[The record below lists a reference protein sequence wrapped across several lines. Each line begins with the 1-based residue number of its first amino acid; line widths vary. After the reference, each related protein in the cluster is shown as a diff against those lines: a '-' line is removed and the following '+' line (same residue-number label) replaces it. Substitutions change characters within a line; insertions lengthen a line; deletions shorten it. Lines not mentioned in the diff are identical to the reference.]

1 VDRKETGYFENE
13 VLNGQVVHIPWIDI
27 SELRSYVAYAD
38 VCISPLI
45 KNAQHESGVANKVY
59 QYMLYEKPLLV
70 SDCAPQKAIVDTFSC
85 GLSHASEDPLD
96 FAAKLEYLIQNTEER
111 QLMGQRGKE
120 AVLETYNTEIM
131 GGHILKLYMQ
141 IIKQSVQASKHNI

>member
-1 VDRKETGYFENE
+1 
-13 VLNGQVVHIPWIDI
+13 
-27 SELRSYVAYAD
+27 
-38 VCISPLI
+38 
-45 KNAQHESGVANKVY
+45 
-59 QYMLYEKPLLV
+59 
-70 SDCAPQKAIVDTFSC
+70 VDTFSC